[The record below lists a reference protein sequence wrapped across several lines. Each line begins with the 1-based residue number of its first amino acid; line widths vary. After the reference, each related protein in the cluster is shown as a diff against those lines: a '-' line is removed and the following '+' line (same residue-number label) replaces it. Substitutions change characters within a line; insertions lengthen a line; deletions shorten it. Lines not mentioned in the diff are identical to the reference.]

1 MANWEELHQLIRE
14 LRAEAQEKKAANI
27 NNRVQVNDFEI
38 HLLPGVELFEREE
51 FLEIIGPKESLIPLT
66 EDLKAM
72 EMLEPGQYL
81 KLGDYF
87 LLVTDG
93 AVTASREQK
102 CFLLPPDDW
111 LMMGCKFA
119 DALYGYDPNPYLFF
133 SSPFNSESLPY
144 GIQLTITDLDQEAE
158 WDGVED
164 SVS

>member
-1 MANWEELHQLIRE
+1 MANWDELHQLITK

-27 NNRVQVNDFEI
+27 NDRLQSDDYEI
-38 HLLPGVELFEREE
+38 HLSPGIELYEREE
-51 FLEIIGPKESLIPLT
+51 FLEIVGPKDALIPLT

-72 EMLEPGQYL
+72 EMLEPGEYL
-81 KLGDYF
+81 KLGDYL

-93 AVTASREQK
+93 DVNASREQK
-102 CFLLPPDDW
+102 CFLLPPHDW

-144 GIQLTITDLDQEAE
+144 GIQLTITDIGKQEE
-158 WDGVED
+158 WDGSGD
-164 SVS
+164 